1 MSGILSFVEVM
12 NLPRGVYMFTVRS
25 AVPSLVGLD
34 GQIVLPGLHVGL
46 CPGATSESVEFVSN
60 PGTSGFW
67 LYKPDDLMVVRV
79 LSDSFPFL
87 LTSVRL
93 EQTAPLDIEVR
104 RVDESSDDQAAPPSV
119 LPPNA
124 FEEPKA
130 RGLRTQ
136 VIAHVQNRGDLTFL
150 DEAWAGLVNQRLW
163 IEAFEIVPRERL
175 RPEDIEYKALDAAG
189 GETPWIKGG
198 ETCGTRGLGVPL
210 LGFAVRLSPE
220 ANPRKFDIEYVGRF
234 VSGKTVGPA
243 KNGEPIFSSTRG
255 DPIECLHVAIIP
267 VMSEGASAI
276 VPDPV
281 RTAPKHKRRK
291 LGPKFG
297 VFRESAPNY

>member
-1 MSGILSFVEVM
+1 MGEILSFVEVM

-25 AVPSLVGLD
+25 AVPSLTGLD
-34 GQIVLPGLHVGL
+34 GRIVLPGLHVGL
-46 CPGATSESVEFVSN
+46 CPGATPESVEFVSA
-60 PGTSGFW
+60 PGALGFW
-67 LYKPDDLMVVRV
+67 LYKSDDVMVVRI
-79 LSDSFPFL
+79 LSDSLPLL

-93 EQTAPLDIEVR
+93 DQTAPLAIEIQ
-104 RVDESSDDQAAPPSV
+104 RVGEPNDANQAVPV
-119 LPPNA
+119 LTPNTLK
-124 FEEPKA
+124 EPKA
-130 RGLRTQ
+130 RGLRKQ
-136 VIAHVQNRGDLTFL
+136 VIAHIQNRGDLTFL
-150 DEAWAGLVNQRLW
+150 DEVWAGLINQGLW

-175 RPEDIEYKALDAAG
+175 RPEHIEYKALDAAG

-220 ANPRKFDIEYVGRF
+220 ADPGKFEIEYVGRF
-234 VSGKTVGPA
+234 VSGKSVGPA
-243 KNGEPIFSSTRG
+243 RNGEPIFSGRRG
-255 DPIECLHVAIIP
+255 DPLECIHIAIVP
-267 VMSEGASAI
+267 VMTESASAT

-297 VFRESAPNY
+297 AFREDASQ